1 MKVADVISRV
11 RNIAGD
17 LEALQFTDQQIIDW
31 INDGVRECSVQ
42 NNLLQKSGTVTVT
55 QGTDSYSVPSDV
67 LKLHSV
73 KYDGMKLRVMTLQE
87 HEELTAGLGA
97 DAPPEDGTPQH
108 CYIWAGNIVLNV
120 PPDNSTS
127 VLKIEY
133 LYEPDAHAL
142 ENKDTDD
149 VALPVGYH
157 SRIVDYCLA
166 QVAQQDDDMNRY
178 AVKMQEFQTGVTN
191 LKDQP
196 ESTYDLYPSISVA
209 ASDMG
214 PYYDSGEY

>member
-1 MKVADVISRV
+1 MKVADVIGRV

-17 LEALQFTDQQIIDW
+17 IEALQFTDSQIIDW
-31 INDGVRECSVQ
+31 INDGIRECAVQ
-42 NNLLQKSGTVTVT
+42 NNLLQKSGTVVVT
-55 QGTDSYSVPSDV
+55 QGLSTYSVPSDV
-67 LKLHSV
+67 LKLHSI
-73 KYDGMKLRVMTLQE
+73 KYNGMKLKVLTLQE
-87 HEELTAGLGA
+87 HEEVTAGLGA
-97 DAPPEDGTPQH
+97 DAPMGEGTPQH
-108 CYIWAGNIVLNV
+108 CYVWAGNINLSV
-120 PPDNSTS
+120 PPDNSTA

-133 LYEPDAHAL
+133 LYEPDPHVLA
-142 ENKDTDD
+142 NKDTDE

-196 ESTYDLYPSISVA
+196 EDTYDLYPSISVA
-209 ASDMG
+209 AADMSG
-214 PYYDSGEY
+214 YYGAGEY